1 MSRSTS
7 HRSPL
12 RSAAHGSTASGPSAR
27 TGCSWQRPEATGRGV
42 GRMLYAALLA
52 ELAGE
57 DVHRAYAAVALP
69 NDASVALH
77 RAFGFTDVGVFSE
90 VGRKFDRWWDVLWLE
105 RPV

>member
-57 DVHRAYAAVALP
+57 DVHRA
-69 NDASVALH
+69 
-77 RAFGFTDVGVFSE
+77 FGFTDVGVFSE